1 MCLCMPEH
9 QYIIFAASKACN
21 FMLSTWHCNHGY
33 LQLDTEYRNSAD
45 GFLLGP
51 LAIKNQKIS
60 RIYKQNMVD
69 ILVLF
74 TTRYMRS

>member
-33 LQLDTEYRNSAD
+33 LQLDAEYRNSQM
-45 GFLLGP
+45 GFYLDLW
-51 LAIKNQKIS
+51 QSKIRKS
-60 RIYKQNMVD
+60 PEYINRIW
-69 ILVLF
+69 
-74 TTRYMRS
+74 